1 MSPDCR
7 VRDEEGQALVAL
19 ALWLTVLATAVVAL
33 VDLGRL
39 IGAKTQVQNA
49 ADAAALAAVSV
60 KVGVHHT
67 RELAYLAMTEQALR
81 ARMEFVEALAKMGD
95 ETAFARHLRRADAY
109 IDRLERLQAGLVA
122 YNAWI
127 DQQGPAI
134 VADAARLAYAANIRG
149 LNSHVS
155 GGGALDA
162 QNVRAL
168 DGPGALRENS
178 DQQRFIGAVN
188 YPHEGLGN
196 GKVAGKSFV
205 ETTARYQP
213 LGSGF
218 FGAARP
224 APLELP
230 GWSSAGFVDAEALAR
245 AEPARFSPLAAG
257 PFRIHW
263 YSPRLVRSGQR
274 EDGSFGGPHAGGN
287 IVSEH

>member
-1 MSPDCR
+1 MSPFR
-7 VRDEEGQALVAL
+7 RDEEGQALVAV

-39 IGAKTQVQNA
+39 IGAKTQVQTA

-60 KVGVHHT
+60 KVSVHHT
-67 RELAYLAMTEQALR
+67 RELAYLAMTEQAMR
-81 ARMEFVEALAKMGD
+81 ARMEFIEAIASMGS
-95 ETAFARHLRRADAY
+95 ETEFQKHLRRANTY
-109 IDRLERLQAGLVA
+109 VDRLERLQAGLVA

-127 DQQGPAI
+127 DKEGPAL
-134 VADAARLAYAANIRG
+134 VADATRLAYSANVLG

-162 QNVRAL
+162 QNARSV
-168 DGPGALRENS
+168 DSPGAVRENS
-178 DQQRFIGAVN
+178 DQQRFIGAIN

-224 APLELP
+224 QPIELP
-230 GWSSAGFVDAEALAR
+230 AWSSAGFVDAEVLAK
-245 AEPARFSPLAAG
+245 AEPGRFSPLAAG
-257 PFRIHW
+257 PFRLHW

-274 EDGSFGGPHAGGN
+274 EDGSFGGPHAGGS

>member
-1 MSPDCR
+1 MRSPRLARNED
-7 VRDEEGQALVAL
+7 GQALVAV

-39 IGAKTQVQNA
+39 IGAKTQVQTA

-60 KVGVHHT
+60 KVSVHHT

-81 ARMEFVEALAKMGD
+81 ARMEFVEALAKMSD
-95 ETAFARHLRRADAY
+95 DAAFTRHLERAEAY
-109 IDRLERLQAGLVA
+109 IKKLERLQSGLVA

-127 DQQGPAI
+127 DQQGPSI
-134 VADAARLAYAANIRG
+134 VADAARLAYSANIRG

-155 GGGALDA
+155 SGGALDA

-168 DGPGALRENS
+168 DATGALRENS

-205 ETTARYQP
+205 EATARYQP
-213 LGSGF
+213 LGAGL

-224 APLELP
+224 QPLELP
-230 GWSSAGFVDAEALAR
+230 GWASAGFVDAEVLAR
-245 AEPARFSPLAAG
+245 SEPGRFSPLAAG

-274 EDGSFGGPHAGGN
+274 EDGSYGGPHAGGN